1 MFCYAVID
9 TNVLVSALLS
19 RYSDS
24 ATVQVMDR
32 LLEGEIV
39 PIFSEEILQEYNDV
53 LKRKQFHFSPDIV
66 DALLDYLRIHGQVI
80 VPDSTGAVLP
90 DRKDIPFYE
99 VVMDKQD
106 EGAYL
111 VTGNLKHYPRENFI
125 VTPREMI
132 EILDRA
138 EQNGMV

>member
-1 MFCYAVID
+1 
-9 TNVLVSALLS
+9 
-19 RYSDS
+19 
-24 ATVQVMDR
+24 MDR
-32 LLEGEIV
+32 LLEGKIV

-90 DRKDIPFYE
+90 DRKDIPFYA
-99 VVMDKQD
+99 VVMDQQE
-106 EGAYL
+106 EGAYP
-111 VTGNLKHYPRENFI
+111 VTGNLKHDPKKNFI
-125 VTPREMI
+125 VAPREMI

-138 EQNGMV
+138 ERNGMG